1 MKNLDSIKE
10 HWKSW
15 ASEFGEDLRATTRS
29 SNIKKLE
36 IKALIEML
44 EKHSKNPVDQLN
56 ILEVGCGN
64 GFNSISIAQSLG
76 CKVDAFDFIPEMVKS
91 ARSNLEQSSNEIKK
105 RVNFFEGDVLNI
117 DKSKEYDFVVS
128 CRCLINLPSWEMQ
141 STAIK
146 ELMSIT
152 SRNGALL
159 LLENFVNSHGRQNN
173 LREKVG
179 LVKREVAEFNN
190 FFIQDDVSKFIRDN
204 EFSIIDESNFSS
216 LHDIIQYVIVPMIN
230 DGVVD
235 YKHQVVNA
243 ITDLMLEMDLDNK
256 SSFGEYGQNKL
267 VVIANE

>member
-1 MKNLDSIKE
+1 MKSLDSLKE
-10 HWKSW
+10 HWESW

-44 EKHSKNPVDQLN
+44 KKHSKKPVDQLN

-91 ARSNLEQSSNEIKK
+91 ARTNLEQSPNEIRE
-105 RVNFFEGDVLNI
+105 RVNFFEGDVLNV
-117 DKSKEYDFVVS
+117 DKSKEYDFVFS
-128 CRCLINLPSWEMQ
+128 CRCLINLPSWELQ

-146 ELMSIT
+146 KLMSIT
-152 SRNGALL
+152 SQKGALL
-159 LLENFVNSHGRQNN
+159 LLENFSNSHGKQND

-179 LVKREVAEFNN
+179 LVKREVAEFNH
-190 FFIQDDVSKFIRDN
+190 FFIQE
-204 EFSIIDESNFSS
+204 EFSKYIRANKYSLIDESNFSS
-216 LHDIIQYVIVPMIN
+216 LHDIVQYVIVPMIN

-235 YKHQVVNA
+235 YNHQVVGA
-243 ITDLMLEMDLDNK
+243 ITDLLLEMNLDDQ